1 MDQVS
6 NPYSPGAG
14 QRPVELAGR
23 ADAVGDMDV
32 ALRRILLGR
41 SAQSQLI
48 TGLRGVGKT
57 VLLQEFARL
66 AAKRGFIHEHLEAT
80 TEGDQLPLQVTL
92 ALRKALFKLGG
103 KKKAKG
109 VNRRALGVLKSFAL
123 TRPNG
128 ESLLNDVEA
137 VPGVADSGDLG
148 TDLAALFEEVGRAAA
163 AHDTGIFLTIDELHR
178 LPHAALEALLVGL
191 YGVSQLGLPLVLAG
205 AGLPTLAAV
214 SGEVSAY
221 AERIFRIKPIGP
233 LSAEETSAAVVL
245 PAAAE
250 GVTWKGAAVSRLYE
264 VTQGYPYFVQEFAR
278 QAWDVADDGSDVIR
292 LTDVERSIPLAT
304 TELDQAFFGLRTAKT
319 TDPERAYLRAM
330 AELGPGVVRST
341 DVATLL
347 GKKTAQVAPVRDTL
361 MKKAICFS
369 PRFNELAFTVP
380 MFDQFMRRWIPSPA
394 PSPIPA

>member
-23 ADAVGDMDV
+23 SAEVAEMDV
-32 ALRRILLGR
+32 ALRRILIGR
-41 SAQSQLI
+41 SAKSQLI

-57 VLLQEFARL
+57 VLLQEFARV

-80 TEGDQLPLQVTL
+80 EDGQLPLQVTL

-109 VNRRALGVLKSFAL
+109 VHRRALGVLKSFAL
-123 TRPNG
+123 TLPNS
-128 ESLLNDVEA
+128 ESLLSDVEA

-148 TDLAALFEEVGRAAA
+148 TDLAALFEEVGRAAEV
-163 AHDTGIFLTIDELHR
+163 HDTGIFVTIDDLHR
-178 LPHAALEALLVGL
+178 LPQAALEALLVGF
-191 YGVSQLGLPLVLAG
+191 YGVSQLGLPLALAG
-205 AGLPTLAAV
+205 AGLPSLPAV
-214 SGEVSAY
+214 SGEASAY
-221 AERIFRIKPIGP
+221 AERIFRIQPIGP
-233 LSAEETSAAVVL
+233 LTPEECSAAVVL

-250 GVTWKGAAVSRLYE
+250 GVNWKGAAVSRLYE
-264 VTQGYPYFVQEFAR
+264 ATQGYPYFVQEFAK
-278 QAWDVADDGSDVIR
+278 QAWDVADEGSDVIR
-292 LTDVERSIPLAT
+292 LSDVERAIPLAT
-304 TELDQAFFGLRTAKT
+304 TELDEAFFALRTAKT

-380 MFDQFMRRWIPSPA
+380 MFDQFMRRWMPSLA
-394 PSPIPA
+394 